1 MELYQAQDDM
11 VVLVI
16 IQTLR
21 LSLLRGYKEGA
32 PQIEWLKLLYISRIL
47 KTANNS
53 ESRINSGLPALSVWH
68 DTFLIT
74 I

>member
-16 IQTLR
+16 IQTLC

-47 KTANNS
+47 K
-53 ESRINSGLPALSVWH
+53 L
-68 DTFLIT
+68 LI
-74 I
+74 IRKAA